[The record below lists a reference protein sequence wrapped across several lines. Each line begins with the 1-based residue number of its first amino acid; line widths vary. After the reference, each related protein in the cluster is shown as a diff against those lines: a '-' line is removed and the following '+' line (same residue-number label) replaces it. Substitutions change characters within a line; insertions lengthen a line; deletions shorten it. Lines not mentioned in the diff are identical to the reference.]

1 MNSTAIRFV
10 IAAGIIYYALTGGGR
25 DSLPVMP
32 DAYSG
37 SMAALHSSSRSMDSH
52 DRAVMSAAFTT
63 ASDMLAADQR
73 NIVSDTQK
81 AQDFAVG
88 VLSFS
93 YVGVGQPATKYPM
106 VADAVEAELKKAYGD
121 EVKALTSSDKQRIV
135 EVLDEIGRAVL

>member
-1 MNSTAIRFV
+1 MNSTAVRLA
-10 IAAGIIYYALTGGGR
+10 IAAGIAYYALSGGGG
-25 DSLPVMP
+25 DSLPVMT

-37 SMAALHSSSRSMDSH
+37 SMTALHSSSRSMDSH

-81 AQDFAVG
+81 AQDFVVG

-106 VADAVEAELKKAYGD
+106 VADAVEAELKKIYGD
-121 EVKALTSSDKQRIV
+121 DIKPLTSSEKQRVV
-135 EVLDEIGRAVL
+135 EVLDEIGRALL